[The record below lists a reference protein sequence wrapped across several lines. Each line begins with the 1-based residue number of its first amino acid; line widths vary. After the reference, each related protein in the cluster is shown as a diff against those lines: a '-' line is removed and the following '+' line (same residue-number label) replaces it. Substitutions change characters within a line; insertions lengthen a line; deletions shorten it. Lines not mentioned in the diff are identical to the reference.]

1 MSSATTPRSR
11 SRGDGALTASNDR
24 AAARELAFTAARAAD
39 AKGGRDIVVLEVGDV
54 LVVADEFVIVSA
66 PNDRLVRAIVEEIE
80 RVVGERGLGKPL
92 RIEGLDALRW
102 VLMDYGDV
110 IVHVFLDE
118 TRAYYELERLWSDV
132 PVLDWAEADATASP
146 RAAP

>member
-1 MSSATTPRSR
+1 M
-11 SRGDGALTASNDR
+11 TASNDR

>member
-1 MSSATTPRSR
+1 M
-11 SRGDGALTASNDR
+11 
-24 AAARELAFTAARAAD
+24 
-39 AKGGRDIVVLEVGDV
+39 VLEVGDV

-66 PNDRLVRAIVEEIE
+66 PNDRLVRAIVEEVE
-80 RVVGERGLGKPL
+80 RAVGERGLGKPL
-92 RIEGLDALRW
+92 RVEGLDALRW

-118 TRAYYELERLWSDV
+118 TRDYYELERLWSDV
-132 PVLDWAEADATASP
+132 PRLDWAEADAAASR